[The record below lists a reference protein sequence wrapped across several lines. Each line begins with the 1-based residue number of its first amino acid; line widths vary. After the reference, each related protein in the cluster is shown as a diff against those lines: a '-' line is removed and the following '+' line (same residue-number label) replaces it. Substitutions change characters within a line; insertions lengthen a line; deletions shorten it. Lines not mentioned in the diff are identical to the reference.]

1 MATLSNEEI
10 TTALADLPGWEFD
23 GSHIRKEFVFKGFR
37 AAISFIVRIAFD
49 AEAADHHPDLENHY
63 NKVVVAFRTWDQEG
77 ITDLNYDWTGKA
89 KSIDLTHRVTQRAE
103 VFAASSIDLTRRA
116 EVSAASIVAT
126 PEPPTFTLLLL
137 ASALAGVITCLWK
150 RS

>member
-1 MATLSNEEI
+1 MVQV
-10 TTALADLPGWEFD
+10 DGEFFAVDCSPDSVVD
-23 GSHIRKEFVFKGFR
+23 GQFVFTDCTKV
-37 AAISFIVRIAFD
+37 APSFGIDFSGQGIMTATEF
-49 AEAADHHPDLENHY
+49 PMGP
-63 NKVVVAFRTWDQEG
+63 DQEG

-89 KSIDLTHRVTQRAE
+89 K
-103 VFAASSIDLTRRA
+103 SIDLTRRA